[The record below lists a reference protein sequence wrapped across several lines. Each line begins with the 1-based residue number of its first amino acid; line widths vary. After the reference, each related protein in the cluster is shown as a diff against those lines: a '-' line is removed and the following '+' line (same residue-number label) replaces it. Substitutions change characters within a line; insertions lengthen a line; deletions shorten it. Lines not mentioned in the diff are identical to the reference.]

1 LLSPEQMPLA
11 VALATLSGYKGSI
24 SPGVMMAAAL
34 MAMAPILILFV
45 VLQRR
50 VVEGIAFSA
59 LK

>member
-1 LLSPEQMPLA
+1 
-11 VALATLSGYKGSI
+11 
-24 SPGVMMAAAL
+24 MMAAAL

-50 VVEGIAFSA
+50 VVEGIAFSG